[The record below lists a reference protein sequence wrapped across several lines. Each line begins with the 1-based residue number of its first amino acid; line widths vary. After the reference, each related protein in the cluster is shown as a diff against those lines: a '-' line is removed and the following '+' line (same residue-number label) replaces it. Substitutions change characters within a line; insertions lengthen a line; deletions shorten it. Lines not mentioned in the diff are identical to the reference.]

1 MTLPHP
7 CMKIGVKL
15 GQLRSYYF
23 VMTVITILRMT
34 YVPIGSIYH
43 NNSSMV
49 LTCLMFVP
57 VVRYCLGK
65 GEVFLLL
72 INRLLDHLLIQLL
85 HAYLKS
91 S

>member
-1 MTLPHP
+1 
-7 CMKIGVKL
+7 MKIGVKL
-15 GQLRSYYF
+15 EQLRSYYF

-49 LTCLMFVP
+49 LTCLILVP
-57 VVRYCLGK
+57 VVRYCHGK

-72 INRLLDHLLIQLL
+72 IKRLLKMLIQLL
-85 HAYLKS
+85 QAYLKNS
-91 S
+91 